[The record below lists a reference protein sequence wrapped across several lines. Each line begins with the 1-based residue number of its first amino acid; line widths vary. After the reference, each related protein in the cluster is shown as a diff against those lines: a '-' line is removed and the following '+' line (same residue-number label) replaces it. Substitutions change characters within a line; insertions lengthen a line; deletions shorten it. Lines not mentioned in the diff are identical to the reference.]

1 MDRTE
6 LAPSSFTRAQRALE
20 DISDDEDNGIVT
32 TFRATITSDEP
43 LRFPYVQEDSIST
56 LVLSVA
62 SFRPSSA
69 AQASSLSTSSKSR
82 KRGRDDGKDAPS
94 PVGPVSFLQVRPGDD
109 DVAANSTDRERT
121 WWCIAAFP
129 NQDVDRPFT
138 VAHLNGLRLEID
150 SQLEVRLLGPG
161 SVTLMGEQFSILSR
175 EDRDHGMFDDDEH
188 DAFGDDE
195 EDDDDDD
202 EDFDE
207 DIVFD

>member
-1 MDRTE
+1 M
-6 LAPSSFTRAQRALE
+6 
-20 DISDDEDNGIVT
+20 
-32 TFRATITSDEP
+32 
-43 LRFPYVQEDSIST
+43 
-56 LVLSVA
+56 
-62 SFRPSSA
+62 
-69 AQASSLSTSSKSR
+69 
-82 KRGRDDGKDAPS
+82 
-94 PVGPVSFLQVRPGDD
+94 
-109 DVAANSTDRERT
+109 
-121 WWCIAAFP
+121 
-129 NQDVDRPFT
+129 
-138 VAHLNGLRLEID
+138 AHLNGLRLEID